1 MVWDIVKFL
10 LFIIFVVFPLGRTLV
25 LLVSDSRDLEVIKSC
40 VLGLLT
46 ISIVPYLLG
55 VLGLYGFSLYILTT
69 LAVLSWVVIKKIK
82 LLKPVRLGLVATI
95 LTIFVIGLNFQML
108 YPFGQT
114 TSQGISLYG
123 AHFIDS
129 TWHLALV
136 NSLLRSIPPENPDY
150 AGVIL
155 KNYHYFS
162 DLQIAI
168 IHNFTSIPIERI
180 FFILMG
186 PLYLSLTAF
195 SLYSFV
201 CKAFGSKL
209 SATLSILLI
218 LCASNWY
225 YISNLIYPLAVV
237 SPSVAWMDFYS
248 SKVVNFPLLYSLS
261 LLFVLLETIISKPT
275 KLKSI
280 ITLGIIS
287 GFMFMVKSHTA
298 LVLLLS
304 LFLLGSFQSF
314 RKQWATLI
322 IAVIGIAVCVTLAY
336 STLSSGSSSLLFSPM
351 WFIKV
356 MYESKYH
363 LNTPDWELRRQFLL
377 SVESYLG
384 VIKLYIQGLSFF
396 LLVNFAL
403 GLVGVVYY
411 ILRFFSSRD
420 WEKLMVIIFLVSLTL
435 TLSFI
440 YSHSATVTIQFIYT
454 AFISSQ
460 ILFLGM
466 LNQLFGKRRFV
477 IILIA
482 VIYWVT
488 LLPGVRFIND
498 QYAGFVGQKS
508 ISPAI
513 TRSLIFASTLPSG
526 TILTTSEFWSGSFV
540 SAYSGHPV
548 YLGDLDTVGGSGI
561 DSTLR
566 RQNTERF
573 FKCQQRL
580 PDEIKYILTG
590 VNSCVDN
597 YAGLTKIFSD
607 SNVLIYKTQL

>member
-1 MVWDIVKFL
+1 MVLDIVKFL

-25 LLVSDSRDLEVIKSC
+25 LLVSDSRDLEVVKSC

-55 VLGLYGFSLYILTT
+55 VVGLYRFSFYILVQ
-69 LAVLSWVVIKKIK
+69 LAIFSWIILFREK
-82 LLKPVRLGLVATI
+82 LLKLLRLNLPLTI
-95 LTIFVIGLNFQML
+95 LTIFVVGLNFQML

-114 TSQGISLYG
+114 TPRGISLYG

-129 TWHLALV
+129 TWHLSLI
-136 NSLLRSIPPENPDY
+136 NSLLQSVPPENPDF

-168 IHNFTSIPIERI
+168 VHSFTSIPVEKI
-180 FFILMG
+180 FFVLMG
-186 PLYLSLTAF
+186 PLYLSLAAL

-201 CKAFGSKL
+201 YKTLCSKL
-209 SATLSILLI
+209 TAILSILLI

-225 YISNLIYPLAVV
+225 YISNLIYPLAVI

-261 LLFVLLETIISKPT
+261 LLFVILEVVILKPV
-275 KLKSI
+275 KIKSI
-280 ITLGIIS
+280 VTLGIIS

-304 LFLLGSFQSF
+304 LFTLGFFQIF
-314 RKQWATLI
+314 RKQWATFLI
-322 IAVIGIAVCVTLAY
+322 VVIGIVVCFALAF
-336 STLSSGSSSLLFSPM
+336 STLSGGSPSLSFSPM

-377 SVESYLG
+377 SVGSYMG

-396 LLVNFAL
+396 LLVNFSL

-411 ILRFFSSRD
+411 ILKFFSSRD
-420 WEKLMVIIFLVSLTL
+420 SEKLMVIIFLISLTL

-460 ILFLGM
+460 ILFLAM
-466 LNQLFGKRRFV
+466 LKQIFGRQRFI
-477 IILIA
+477 IILIC

-513 TRSLIFASTLPSG
+513 TRSLIFASALPPG
-526 TILTTSEFWSGSFV
+526 TILTPPEFWSGSFV

-561 DSTLR
+561 DSSSR
-566 RQNTERF
+566 RQNVEQF
-573 FKCQQRL
+573 FKCQQKL
-580 PDEIKYILTG
+580 PDGIKYILTG

-607 SNVLIYKTQL
+607 SNVLIYKVQL